1 MASAMKRRP
10 QSVPVKAVQRGQGPA
25 YTVQPHTMQGGSC
38 LSRFKVALVIL
49 QKRAV
54 KGVLHTEAAQ
64 APVRPQG
71 EGQLLLGATGQSLH
85 RVIQEITP
93 R

>member
-1 MASAMKRRP
+1 
-10 QSVPVKAVQRGQGPA
+10 
-25 YTVQPHTMQGGSC
+25 MQGGSC

-85 RVIQEITP
+85 RVIQEITQDSVDGKEGKGKSCGEAELYP
-93 R
+93 HLRPCPPGLG